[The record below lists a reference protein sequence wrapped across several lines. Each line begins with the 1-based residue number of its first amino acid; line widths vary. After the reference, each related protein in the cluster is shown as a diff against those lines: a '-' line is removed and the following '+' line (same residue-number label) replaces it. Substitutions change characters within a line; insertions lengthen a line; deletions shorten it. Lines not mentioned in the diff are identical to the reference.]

1 MLKGNKNLTFKNNAP
16 FRSYISITYNIFI
29 GNAEDLD
36 LVMLLYNLLEYSDN
50 LYMTS
55 GIFNANRINNNK
67 KMTSKS
73 FKYKTKI
80 IESTPN
86 NNNTL
91 DAEVIAPLR
100 CLSNFWRFLNFPLI
114 NCKIE
119 LDLTW

>member
-1 MLKGNKNLTFKNNAP
+1 M
-16 FRSYISITYNIFI
+16 

-36 LVMLLYNLLEYSDN
+36 LVMLLHNLLEYSDN
-50 LYMTS
+50 LYMIS

-91 DAEVIAPLR
+91 DAEVIVPLK
-100 CLSNFWRFLNFPLI
+100 CLSNFWRFLNLPLI